1 MMRTKAFNLIILTL
15 ALIALCLTIP
25 VMADSMDGREYKVK
39 AAFLYNF
46 INFVDWPEAKIAGDN
61 QPITIGIIGSRDFL
75 KAFEPVKH
83 RRVKGREIIIKY
95 FSSYEKLK
103 NSQDTD
109 KAQWNKKMETLKSC
123 HVLLLC
129 NCGFGPIENSDRI
142 IRALKGS
149 PVLTVSETGD
159 FLESGGMIN
168 FLMEGDK
175 VRFEINNT
183 AARQAKLQ
191 IRSKLLRLAKRVIGE
206 KSSNGAKN

>member
-46 INFVDWPEAKIAGDN
+46 INFVDWPEANIADSN

-83 RRVKGREIIIKY
+83 RRVKGRKIIIKY
-95 FSSYEKLK
+95 FSGYEKLK

-109 KAQWNKKMETLKSC
+109 KVQWNKKMETLKSC